1 MAKRLRQRRGVQGV
15 DWHVV
20 LAGPVEAV
28 FACLADPSRLGDWL
42 PGLTGPP
49 AGPAVQAELGATV
62 TVTIDGPGG
71 PQAAIVEMTA
81 FEPPWLVGYRLLI
94 GARTLTLRV
103 ACTMQAGQT
112 KVHVRQ
118 SGDAAP
124 LALGFRTRRYEQIP
138 PQRKEKLSD

>member
-1 MAKRLRQRRGVQGV
+1 V

-20 LAGPVEAV
+20 LAGRVEEV

-49 AGPAVQAELGATV
+49 ASPAVQAELGTTV

-81 FEPPWLVGYRLLI
+81 FEPPWLVGYRLLV
-94 GARTLTLRV
+94 GAQTLTLRV
-103 ACTMQAGQT
+103 TCAMQADQT
-112 KVHVRQ
+112 HLHVRQ

-124 LALGFRTRRYEQIP
+124 LALDFSTPSLRADSTATQEETQ
-138 PQRKEKLSD
+138 